1 MKKIFVLV
9 MLFAATLFCKGGA
22 WTNYPVATN
31 LNGSETFLF
40 GTATNNKLIV
50 ASNLWTSLAG
60 LEFPAGNVYIGF
72 AAGEPMA
79 TGSTAVGWGALNGE
93 TRTIFNVAN
102 SAFGNDALADL
113 GTHADGN
120 TGIGSLAG
128 YLINN
133 GSRNTAVGYRALGCV
148 TVWNGSDNIAI
159 GYNAG
164 SALNGNGV
172 NNNCILIG
180 NDGSASDTNIIR
192 IGYLQSTT
200 CLSGVITGNGTGIT
214 NIIHL
219 TTSTATS
226 GTVTAVTAYQSET
239 IYLSNSSTISS
250 ITIALPTTTITGQT
264 FRIHSKSAVTTLSI
278 TGTSFAD
285 SAVTSLTAGQTIGYQ
300 AQNASGAY
308 IRIQ

>member
-9 MLFAATLFCKGGA
+9 MLFAATLFCEGGA

-50 ASNLWTSLAG
+50 ASNLFNT
-60 LEFPAGNVYIGF
+60 
-72 AAGEPMA
+72 
-79 TGSTAVGWGALNGE
+79 ALNGPLYFSQ
-93 TRTIFNVAN
+93 IN
-102 SAFGNDALADL
+102 L
-113 GTHADGN
+113 N
-120 TGIGSLAG
+120 TA
-128 YLINN
+128 N
-133 GSRNTAVGYRALGCV
+133 GSGGGYGANLNLTGGDV
-148 TVWNGSDNIAI
+148 NGSGNGAGFSIAT
-159 GYNAG
+159 GNAANGKTAG
-164 SALNGNGV
+164 SFYFLPGSVSGSGGIAGGYVLYLGQGSFSATPGSFSIIKSTSYTDTDFFVNDTSAIFGVPIVGNG
-172 NNNCILIG
+172 I
-180 NDGSASDTNIIR
+180 S
-192 IGYLQSTT
+192 
-200 CLSGVITGNGTGIT
+200 IT
-214 NIIHL
+214 NILHL

-226 GTVTAVTAYQSET
+226 GTVTAVTNYQSET